1 MKRIPVYYY
10 GDFYFTLPSFTLIL
24 GRICMI
30 HMNSVRKI
38 TTIAILSAASA
49 VLMFLEF
56 PVGIAPSFLKLDF
69 SELPAL
75 IASFAYGPL
84 YGVLVCLIKNLIN
97 LPFSES
103 MMVGE
108 LANFLIG
115 VCFVVP
121 AGLIYRFH
129 KTKKG
134 AVIGSL
140 TGALLMAVLSVPVN
154 YYITYPIYAQLFAN
168 GDMSVIVGMYTA
180 LYKGMDTLPKAL
192 IYCNMPFTF
201 AKGLIDFILT
211 LLIYKHI
218 SPLLKGKKTS
228 R

>member
-1 MKRIPVYYY
+1 
-10 GDFYFTLPSFTLIL
+10 
-24 GRICMI
+24 MI

-75 IASFAYGPL
+75 IASFAYGPF

-201 AKGLIDFILT
+201 SKGLIDFILT

-218 SPLLKGKKTS
+218 SPLLKGKKTG